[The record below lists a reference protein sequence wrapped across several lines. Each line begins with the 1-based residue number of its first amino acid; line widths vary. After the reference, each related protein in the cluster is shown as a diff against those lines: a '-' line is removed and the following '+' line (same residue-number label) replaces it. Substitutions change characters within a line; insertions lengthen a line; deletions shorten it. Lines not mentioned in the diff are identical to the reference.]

1 MKKILLISLL
11 FLLPPTLAWSAPAFV
26 NYTTHTCTNTPCY
39 PSSSTSFQYS
49 NVQQGNLLV
58 VATSTSSTGT
68 CTISSSG
75 ESWSHDIH
83 AVNSSGVTD
92 SLDIWSLPN
101 ANGGNKTINVNCTG
115 GATSIRVDAAQYSG
129 VATSNHVIA
138 KSSNAGRGSTV
149 NAGSVTTGTDNTLL
163 FAVARTD
170 GDAQGWSAS
179 SGYTIINNCNAEL
192 EPDQKL
198 CMERRV
204 PVSSG
209 TYSGNFTINSD
220 SWVAGVVAY
229 APAGGQQS
237 TQNVALSPPS
247 NLRTQ

>member
-11 FLLPPTLAWSAPAFV
+11 FLLPTLAWSAPAFV
-26 NYTTHTCTNTPCY
+26 DYTTHTCTDTPCF
-39 PSSSTSFQYS
+39 PSSSTSFVYS
-49 NVQQGNLLV
+49 NVKQGNLLV
-58 VATSTSSTGT
+58 ASTSTSTSGT

-75 ESWSHDIH
+75 ESWSHDIQASS
-83 AVNSSGVTD
+83 AVGD

-115 GATSIRVDAAQYSG
+115 GATSIRVEAAQFSG

-138 KSSNAGRGSTV
+138 KSSKAGFGSTV
-149 NAGSVTTGTDNTLL
+149 DAGSVTTGTNDTLL
-163 FAVARTD
+163 FAAARTNSD
-170 GDAQGWSAS
+170 LLGWSAN
-179 SGYTIINNCNAEL
+179 SGYTMSDNCNSGQ
-192 EPDQKL
+192 EPGQKL

-209 TYSGNFTINSD
+209 TYSGNFSINSD

-229 APAGGQQS
+229 APAGGQQPS
-237 TQNVALSPPS
+237 QNVALSPPS
-247 NLRTQ
+247 NLRSQ

>member
-11 FLLPPTLAWSAPAFV
+11 FLLHATQAWSAPAFV
-26 NYTTHTCTNTPCY
+26 NSMTHACTNTPCY
-39 PSSSTSFQYS
+39 PSSSTSFVYS

-58 VATSTSSTGT
+58 VSTSTGTTGT

-75 ESWSHDIH
+75 ESWSHDIQT
-83 AVNSSGVTD
+83 VNSSGITN

-101 ANGGNKTINVNCTG
+101 AKGGNKTINVNCTG
-115 GATSIRVDAAQYSG
+115 GATSIRVDAAQFSG
-129 VATSNHVIA
+129 VATSNHVIDT
-138 KSSNAGRGSTV
+138 SSNKGLGSTV
-149 NAGSVTTGTDNTLL
+149 NAGSVTTGTNDTLL

-209 TYSGNFTINSD
+209 TYSGNFSINSD
-220 SWVAGVVAY
+220 SWTAGVVAY
-229 APAGGQQS
+229 APAGGQQ
-237 TQNVALSPPS
+237 QNVALSPPS
-247 NLRTQ
+247 NLNIH